1 MEANLINAGALAYL
15 GDSVYEVE
23 IRNYL
28 VLKGINNANK
38 LQKEA
43 VKYVS
48 AYAQADILEKLIN
61 EGMLNEDELYTVGRA
76 RNYKPNSK
84 PKHTDIVTYKKATAL
99 EALFGM
105 LYINKDTN
113 TVFENNKKKNC
124 YITHFEFKNHSFAI
138 CSMEEPPLEI
148 KFNYL

>member
-105 LYINKDTN
+105 LYI
-113 TVFENNKKKNC
+113 F
-124 YITHFEFKNHSFAI
+124 S
-138 CSMEEPPLEI
+138 CSTS
-148 KFNYL
+148 